1 MRDAPRPDPPVTDR
15 ALLPEDLSLG
25 SMWPTKLIRGI
36 DTSSIRPLP
45 CPSCFGLWLHRVAG
59 SVATSRCREV
69 VMVTAVGMPGGWCAL
84 PSPSSRRCQWHVGN
98 TASAPPPSHIHLGA
112 DPSMLHTKPLNAR
125 PRQLLRYT
133 HRTSTGAALPGST
146 RSAGGCPTGTDRS
159 WAFARTSGCP
169 WLSAWPP
176 PPGAIPSLPLR
187 FLRQTEWQ
195 KDSHGVVGAPTSHL
209 EHPTCR
215 YLVVGLDITVPGPSP
230 SRGERG
236 RLSALPGIRA
246 PTRHGCL

>member
-1 MRDAPRPDPPVTDR
+1 
-15 ALLPEDLSLG
+15 
-25 SMWPTKLIRGI
+25 
-36 DTSSIRPLP
+36 
-45 CPSCFGLWLHRVAG
+45 VA
-59 SVATSRCREV
+59 S
-69 VMVTAVGMPGGWCAL
+69 PGGWFSSHFSLPGGRYGDCGGYARRSVRL
-84 PSPSSRRCQWHVGN
+84 AIVNVPLVARRQPASAPSPS
-98 TASAPPPSHIHLGA
+98 HINLGA

-125 PRQLLRYT
+125 PRQLLRDT
-133 HRTSTGAALPGST
+133 HRTSTGAAPPGST
-146 RSAGGCPTGTDRS
+146 RSAGGCPTGTGRS

-176 PPGAIPSLPLR
+176 PPAANPSLPLPSSASGR
-187 FLRQTEWQ
+187 KTLE
-195 KDSHGVVGAPTSHL
+195 VEGAPTSRL

-236 RLSALPGIRA
+236 RLSALPGVRA